1 MFSRLERR
9 HSAHS
14 SSSRDSKGLCICC
27 WALSVLIRRPA
38 AAITA
43 TLGTCNVTSNNCVAE
58 NNTSQTCTALTC
70 SAYTVGL
77 HAYYYYPVGECDCHL
92 RLSANSSR
100 ERVLLSINSKTNK
113 ITTENVIVNLNCFFF
128 FLFTKSRST
137 ENKTHISTVH
147 VFQLHI
153 Y

>member
-1 MFSRLERR
+1 MNKRAKTFSSPVDKCLVVWKDVT
-9 HSAHS
+9 AHTAAAAETLI
-14 SSSRDSKGLCICC
+14 KGR
-27 WALSVLIRRPA
+27 AYVVGLSVLIRRPA

-58 NNTSQTCTALTC
+58 NNTSQTCTALTYC
-70 SAYTVGL
+70 ACTVGL

-113 ITTENVIVNLNCFFF
+113 ITTENVIVNLNCFFY
-128 FLFTKSRST
+128 KVPEHR
-137 ENKTHISTVH
+137 E
-147 VFQLHI
+147 
-153 Y
+153 